1 MSNRSLMPIF
11 LLRRSISPDIMVMI
25 PRPPI
30 CMRSRMTIC
39 PNTLHVDTVGIVT
52 SPVTQVE
59 VVAVKSASR
68 YGTASP
74 LAELIGN
81 AKSPLPMKM
90 VTRKLSN
97 MICVVESVN
106 FFFLTIRFSSKKHKE
121 TNVLCSQLV
130 PFLLFVS
137 VIISHFA
144 VYVNRFLHNW
154 IHVHK
159 RAQKN
164 SLHRIVILSP

>member
-1 MSNRSLMPIF
+1 
-11 LLRRSISPDIMVMI
+11 
-25 PRPPI
+25 
-30 CMRSRMTIC
+30 MTIC
-39 PNTLHVDTVGIVT
+39 PNTLKADTVGTVT

-81 AKSPLPMKM
+81 AKSPLPMRM

-106 FFFLTIRFSSKKHKE
+106 FFFLTIRFSSKKHKG

-130 PFLLFVS
+130 PFVLNFLSLYSDSSISFTTIVYPTKPVKGE
-137 VIISHFA
+137 VIFSPA
-144 VYVNRFLHNW
+144 
-154 IHVHK
+154 
-159 RAQKN
+159 A
-164 SLHRIVILSP
+164 IVT

>member
-1 MSNRSLMPIF
+1 MSKRSPMPIF

-39 PNTLHVDTVGIVT
+39 PNMLHVDTVGSVT

-68 YGTASP
+68 YGAASP

-81 AKSPLPMKM
+81 AKRPLPTRIVK
-90 VTRKLSN
+90 RKLSN

-106 FFFLTIRFSSKKHKE
+106 FFFLTIGFPLKSIKEPTSSA
-121 TNVLCSQLV
+121 VSW
-130 PFLLFVS
+130 FLLS
-137 VIISHFA
+137 SL
-144 VYVNRFLHNW
+144 FL
-154 IHVHK
+154 
-159 RAQKN
+159 
-164 SLHRIVILSP
+164 

>member
-1 MSNRSLMPIF
+1 MPIF

-30 CMRSRMTIC
+30 CMSSRMTIC
-39 PNTLHVDTVGIVT
+39 PKTLHVHTVGSVT

-81 AKSPLPMKM
+81 AKNTLPTRI
-90 VTRKLSN
+90 VARKLSN

-106 FFFLTIRFSSKKHKE
+106 FFFLTISFSSKKHKGI
-121 TNVLCSQLV
+121 NVLCSQLV
-130 PFLLFVS
+130 PFF
-137 VIISHFA
+137 IIYFNNYIIFFSFCQ
-144 VYVNRFLHNW
+144 YFFW
-154 IHVHK
+154 K
-159 RAQKN
+159 
-164 SLHRIVILSP
+164 LS

>member
-1 MSNRSLMPIF
+1 MSNRSPMPIF
-11 LLRRSISPDIMVMI
+11 LLRRSISPDIIVMI

-30 CMRSRMTIC
+30 CIRSNITTC
-39 PNTLHVDTVGIVT
+39 PNTLQVDTVGRVT
-52 SPVTQVE
+52 SPVTQVD

-81 AKSPLPMKM
+81 AKSPLPASM

-106 FFFLTIRFSSKKHKE
+106 FFFLTISFSSKKHKG

-130 PFLLFVS
+130 PFIFIRFCNYIIFCRLCQLLS
-137 VIISHFA
+137 VFF
-144 VYVNRFLHNW
+144 FLRCNF
-154 IHVHK
+154 
-159 RAQKN
+159 
-164 SLHRIVILSP
+164 